1 MDLFNELL
9 MRSGYWVLSNIHSI
23 ALALVATLLVIY
35 GDNLNRFVKRHLRP
49 YPRLLR
55 ILGFVLMCAFGYG
68 ALTVIF
74 TPLLASWLAQIPVQW
89 LAPGVLGFFLFI
101 GWIAEKKQQV

>member
-1 MDLFNELL
+1 MDILNEILW
-9 MRSGYWVLSNIHSI
+9 RSGHWVLAHIGNI

-35 GDNLNRFVKRHLRP
+35 GDYLNRFIKRQLRP

-68 ALTVIF
+68 ALTVFF
-74 TPLLASWLAQIPVQW
+74 TPILATWLAQIPVQW
-89 LAPGVLGFFLFI
+89 LAPSILIFFLFI
-101 GWIAEKKQQV
+101 GWMAERKQQI